1 MSFYIRKSIKFGPI
15 RFNISKSGIGISSG
29 LPGARVST
37 GPRGTYIN
45 MGRNGVYY
53 RKKINES
60 IPTNSSTPQQS
71 YYEKTTV
78 SEGEIPTASAKELI
92 ESTNTELITQINSR
106 IQQPTYALLIGLAST
121 IIAGGFAFLALII
134 PSNFIAIEFLLLL
147 IAFTIG
153 AIGLYLAWGT
163 NQQEKLARITTL
175 QYNLDEETM
184 SAFTEFQSAFNK
196 LSKTVRIWRVTSKK
210 ATWDWKRNAGASS
223 LVTRGRITVGGS
235 SPPFLQTQT
244 KVYGFSLS
252 SMQLFFL
259 PDQVFVF
266 QNGKYGAVP
275 YNSLEVN
282 TYPTR
287 YIESDGVPND
297 SKILEYT
304 WQYVRKDGGPDRRF
318 SNNRQ
323 IPIVQY
329 GQIEFSSQTGMNLH
343 FQVSN
348 LSLAQGFAQALSRY
362 IDFYNSF
369 RRNSSSKT
377 STTPQEEQSKP
388 KSNDKSLA
396 SSTHTL
402 LNVPNNASKEEI
414 TSAYKKLAQQYHPDK
429 VAGLAS
435 EFKELADKRMK
446 EINAAYRELMAK
458 FKE

>member
-29 LPGARVST
+29 IPGARFST

-53 RKKINES
+53 RKKIDES
-60 IPTNSSTPQQS
+60 VPTTTPTQKQS
-71 YYEKTTV
+71 RFEETATL
-78 SEGEIPTASAKELI
+78 SGELPTANVNKLV
-92 ESTNTELITQINSR
+92 ESSNQELITQINTR
-106 IQQPTYALLIGLAST
+106 IQQPTYALLIGLASI

-134 PSNFIAIEFLLLL
+134 PSNLIIIKLLLML

-153 AIGLYLAWGT
+153 ATGLYLAWGT

-175 QYNLDEETM
+175 RYNLDEETT
-184 SAFTEFQSAFNK
+184 SAFTEFQKAFNELTK
-196 LSKTVRIWRVTSKK
+196 AVRIWRVTSKK
-210 ATWDWKRNAGASS
+210 GTWDWKRNAGASS
-223 LVTRGRITVGGS
+223 LITRGKITVGS
-235 SPPFLQTQT
+235 SNPPFLQTQI
-244 KVYGFSLS
+244 KVYGFSLG

-266 QNGKYGAVP
+266 QSSKYGAVS
-275 YNSLEVN
+275 YTSLKVN

-287 YIESDGVPND
+287 YIESDVVPND

-329 GQIEFSSQTGMNLH
+329 GQIEFSSQTGMNLY

-348 LSLAQGFAQALSRY
+348 PSLAQDFAQALSRY
-362 IDFYNSF
+362 MDFSNDSH
-369 RRNSSSKT
+369 RNSSNKT
-377 STTPQEEQSKP
+377 SSTAQQEQSKP
-388 KSNDKSLA
+388 KPNDKSGI
-396 SSTHTL
+396 SSAHTL

-429 VAGLAS
+429 VAGLAP
-435 EFKELADKRMK
+435 EFKELAEKRMK
-446 EINAAYRELMAK
+446 EINAAYKELMAK
-458 FKE
+458 FKQ